1 MLQADVLRPDAMPI
15 RLEQRLFLLISGT
28 GNDIE
33 KGREGNMGGLPWRLS
48 ILGKEDQGLK
58 A

>member
-1 MLQADVLRPDAMPI
+1 M
-15 RLEQRLFLLISGT
+15 SGT